1 MIVVIYNNVKIGK
14 NCLIADLIQIKEG
27 LRWILHKLDLK
38 PYFKVI
44 ETKEDVGHFKP
55 SSEGLFI
62 VAKETGSTKNEL
74 MLIEDDTFDIEADKR
89 ASVKVLHVNGIIAS
103 DMIKSLDNFA

>member
-14 NCLIADLIQIKEG
+14 NCLIADLVQIKEG
-27 LRWILHKLDLK
+27 LRWIQHKLELK

-74 MLIEDDTFDIEADKR
+74 VLIGD
-89 ASVKVLHVNGIIAS
+89 GIS
-103 DMIKSLDNFA
+103 T